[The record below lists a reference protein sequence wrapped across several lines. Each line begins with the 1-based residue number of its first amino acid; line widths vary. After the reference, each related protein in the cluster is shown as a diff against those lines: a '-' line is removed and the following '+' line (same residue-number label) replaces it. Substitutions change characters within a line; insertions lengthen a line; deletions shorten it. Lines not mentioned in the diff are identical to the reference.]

1 MPLIAS
7 YMLPLLMLAHFPQDT
22 AKKGKIIYVYDPLCG
37 WCYGFSPVI
46 QQLRESHGAAYD
58 FEVISGGMVTGNRVR
73 PFREMAEYISQAYPR
88 LNAMTGARFSDTFLN
103 GLLWDSTA
111 MLNSMPG
118 SVALSV
124 FKSIRPQEA
133 VAFAGAL
140 QTSLYQGANAP
151 EQWDQYAE
159 IARRFGLDGEDFLVK
174 MRDPASAQMAQ
185 ADFRRA
191 EQLGVSGFP
200 AVLLEKPDGQI
211 VPLSNGW
218 VPYSELV
225 EKLLREN

>member
-7 YMLPLLMLAHFPQDT
+7 CMLPLLMLAHSPQDT
-22 AKKGKIIYVYDPLCG
+22 AKKGRIIYVYDPLCG

-46 QQLRESHGAAYD
+46 QQLREAHGADYD
-58 FEVISGGMVTGNRVR
+58 FEVVSGGMVTGDRVR
-73 PFREMAEYISQAYPR
+73 PFRDLAEFISQAYPR
-88 LNAMTGARFSDTFLN
+88 LHAMTGARFSETFLT

-111 MLNSMPG
+111 LLNSMPG

-124 FKSIRPQEA
+124 FKAARPQEA

-140 QTSLYQGANAP
+140 QTSLYEGANPP
-151 EQWDQYAE
+151 EQWAQYAE
-159 IARRFGLDGEDFLVK
+159 IARRFGLDGEDFLEK
-174 MRDPASAQMAQ
+174 MRDPTSARLAQ

-191 EQLGVSGFP
+191 ELLGVTGFP
-200 AVLLEKPDGQI
+200 AVLLEKPDGRI

-218 VPYSELV
+218 VPYSEL
-225 EKLLREN
+225 EGNLLREK